1 MADINIE
8 RSSRNIWPWLIGLV
22 ALVLIGA
29 VVLYF
34 VTSNN
39 GTRDLDEPLQPQ
51 EQFEEAPQPAPAQP
65 QNGTPN
71 V

>member
-39 GTRDLDEPLQPQ
+39 GVRDLNEPLQQ
-51 EQFEEAPQPAPAQP
+51 EQFEEAPDPAPAQP
-65 QNGTPN
+65 MNGTSN
-71 V
+71 DA

>member
-34 VTSNN
+34 VTANN
-39 GTRDLDEPLQPQ
+39 GARDLDDRAMQPDAI
-51 EQFEEAPQPAPAQP
+51 EQPADPAPIQP
-65 QNGTPN
+65 
-71 V
+71 